1 MFHGLYLNQDIFL
14 NMNKNQKYIIAGVL
28 VVLFVAAAIFIRS
41 KIINNS
47 NNIIIDKNPA
57 TPNIVNT
64 TTDTNKATATTPVTK
79 PAATVAVPKKVEI
92 KKPVV
97 SKSAPQS
104 YVDAAAKYKK
114 SGYYIQFYPCQA
126 TPGSLI
132 VKQGSKIMLDNRD
145 GKAHS
150 IGIKNDKYLI
160 ASYNYAIA
168 TLNTIGTNYVT
179 CDGGGSASVTVVP

>member
-1 MFHGLYLNQDIFL
+1 M
-14 NMNKNQKYIIAGVL
+14 QKYFKYIAAGGVVVVFII
-28 VVLFVAAAIFIRS
+28 VAIYSRNKMS
-41 KIINNS
+41 SGN
-47 NNIIIDKNPA
+47 DKSGQENTSP
-57 TPNIVNT
+57 TTTSVNT
-64 TTDTNKATATTPVTK
+64 TSTTNATGTQSAAKSAVNTTPKT
-79 PAATVAVPKKVEI
+79 AVI

-97 SKSAPQS
+97 TKSAPQS

-145 GKAHS
+145 SKAHS

-168 TLNTIGTNYVT
+168 TLNSIGTNYVT
-179 CDGGGSASVTVVP
+179 CDGGGSATVTVVP